1 MNFFSGKVFF
11 VTLVMLIAVFLGIT
25 YFQNLKP
32 LETSLPEEPIPTV
45 ERSVKELKTI
55 VETVVEK
62 QDVQITFIYGNDEL
76 ETKVAQLYEVTKQN
90 NSPVKIVADG
100 DIAKSL
106 IDDLSVPQKNSLKQA
121 AILKSK
127 NKSELDR
134 IISGDPIIG
143 INKDKTLAALEESIK
158 NSLGS
163 HTLSVKVHTEVK
175 DERGGVSKIMQDLGF
190 KTQIASFSTLHKD
203 HIDDENRNVNL
214 EIAAKK
220 IDGVIVKPGEHFS
233 FNKVVGS
240 RTKANGFKDA
250 GVIQSGRVIPGIGG
264 GICQVSTTLYRA
276 ALLSGLKITERHN
289 HSIYDGIEYA
299 DRGLDA
305 AVAWGYKD
313 FKFVNSL
320 KTPILIYAKAG
331 NGAVNIEIY
340 AERQPFEKIILET
353 RNEIKHAYKTQKT
366 VNASLPPGKVKVL
379 HPGVDGYSIEAFR
392 IIIENGIRKQE
403 RLSKDRYLTFNRRE
417 EVGL

>member
-1 MNFFSGKVFF
+1 MKFFSGKVFF
-11 VTLVMLIAVFLGIT
+11 VTLIMLIVVFLGIT
-25 YFQNLKP
+25 YFQNFKP
-32 LETSLPEEPIPTV
+32 LEKSSPEKTTAPAEHTDI
-45 ERSVKELKTI
+45 EVKSTA
-55 VETVVEK
+55 ETVVEK
-62 QDVQITFIYGNDEL
+62 QDVHITFVYNNEEL

-90 NSPVKIVADG
+90 DSPVKIVADG

-106 IDDLSVPQKNSLKQA
+106 IKELNIPQNTSLKQA

-127 NKSELDR
+127 NKRELDR

-143 INKDKTLAALEESIK
+143 INKDKTLVALEESIK
-158 NSLGS
+158 TSLGS
-163 HTLSVKVHTEVK
+163 HTLSVNVYTEVK
-175 DERGGVSKIMQDLGF
+175 DERGGALKIMQDLGF
-190 KTQIASFSTLHKD
+190 KTQIASFSTLHEG

-220 IDGVIVKPGEHFS
+220 IDGIIIKPGEHFS

-276 ALLSGLKITERHN
+276 VLMSGVKIKERHN

-320 KTPILIYAKAG
+320 KTPILIYAKG
-331 NGAVNIEIY
+331 GKGAVSIEIY
-340 AERQPFEKIILET
+340 AESQPFEKIVLET
-353 RNEIKHAYKTQKT
+353 RNEVKHAFKTEKT
-366 VNASLPPGKVKVL
+366 VNASLPPGKIKVL

-392 IIIENGIRKQE
+392 IITENGITKQE

-417 EVGL
+417 EVGR

>member
-32 LETSLPEEPIPTV
+32 LETSLPEKPIPTV

-106 IDDLSVPQKNSLKQA
+106 IDDLNVPQKSSLKQA

-143 INKDKTLAALEESIK
+143 INKDKTLAS
-158 NSLGS
+158 
-163 HTLSVKVHTEVK
+163 
-175 DERGGVSKIMQDLGF
+175 
-190 KTQIASFSTLHKD
+190 
-203 HIDDENRNVNL
+203 
-214 EIAAKK
+214 
-220 IDGVIVKPGEHFS
+220 
-233 FNKVVGS
+233 
-240 RTKANGFKDA
+240 
-250 GVIQSGRVIPGIGG
+250 
-264 GICQVSTTLYRA
+264 
-276 ALLSGLKITERHN
+276 
-289 HSIYDGIEYA
+289 
-299 DRGLDA
+299 
-305 AVAWGYKD
+305 
-313 FKFVNSL
+313 
-320 KTPILIYAKAG
+320 
-331 NGAVNIEIY
+331 
-340 AERQPFEKIILET
+340 
-353 RNEIKHAYKTQKT
+353 
-366 VNASLPPGKVKVL
+366 
-379 HPGVDGYSIEAFR
+379 
-392 IIIENGIRKQE
+392 
-403 RLSKDRYLTFNRRE
+403 
-417 EVGL
+417 